1 MARLGMVPRILGLIV
16 LLIGL
21 LIGGLFWFDVL
32 GLINAGNILNPLTS
46 LFGYQNQV
54 ADAENPVLLDELRVR
69 KQEEA
74 LELRFQDLNNKSD
87 ELTKLDQTVSQR
99 VAEVEEQEKA
109 LADRENSFN
118 QIQKQVEDRNRNL
131 EQNSIWLTSQRPE
144 VAVETLKN
152 YNDQDLIDI
161 LRKTEELALQA
172 GRTSLVS
179 VWLAK
184 LDPARSA
191 EIQRKMTI
199 KPTVE

>member
-1 MARLGMVPRILGLIV
+1 MARLGMVPRIIGLIV
-16 LLIGL
+16 LLIVL

-32 GLINAGNILNPLTS
+32 GLVNAGNILNPITS
-46 LFGYQNQV
+46 IFGYRNEV

-74 LELRFQDLNNKSD
+74 LELRFQDLNNKTA

-99 VAEVEEQEKA
+99 MAEVEEQEKA
-109 LADRENSFN
+109 LLDRENSFN

-179 VWLAK
+179 VWLAR

-199 KPTVE
+199 KPTEE